1 MSLND
6 APPSAVLLLRPHW
19 LFPLR
24 PLRPGFR
31 RPSGG
36 RAPAAR
42 RSIPASVD
50 SARWLDRLST
60 SEVSAWSRPYRT
72 GAGTQK
78 PEKPA
83 HAPDAGASRA
93 ANWGPS
99 GMDPFPR
106 VISMQCEVK
115 LKGWEKSRAHIG
127 TGFLDGTRTPRN
139 GVTQNGFHKKRPEK
153 IWVPLRRRG

>member
-1 MSLND
+1 
-6 APPSAVLLLRPHW
+6 
-19 LFPLR
+19 
-24 PLRPGFR
+24 
-31 RPSGG
+31 
-36 RAPAAR
+36 
-42 RSIPASVD
+42 
-50 SARWLDRLST
+50 LDRLST

-72 GAGTQK
+72 RAGTQK

-115 LKGWEKSRAHIG
+115 LKGWEKAGPILAPAFWMGPAHQEM
-127 TGFLDGTRTPRN
+127 
-139 GVTQNGFHKKRPEK
+139 VSHKM
-153 IWVPLRRRG
+153 VP